1 MCTYKR
7 TVGFLSGLRKAHVQ
21 HISNRIFHV
30 VLDEIGQL
38 LLQTVGINI
47 MFYHHGYIRVLV
59 LFILINDN
67 DRFVVVGHF
76 FNYNWGFVSWIRYLS
91 EELLNLCF
99 NFVNVN
105 IAYNNDALMVRVI
118 PFAVIIDKFL
128 TFEVVDY

>member
-1 MCTYKR
+1 
-7 TVGFLSGLRKAHVQ
+7 
-21 HISNRIFHV
+21 
-30 VLDEIGQL
+30 
-38 LLQTVGINI
+38 
-47 MFYHHGYIRVLV
+47 MFYHHGYIRVLE

-67 DRFVVVGHF
+67 DWLIVVGHF
-76 FNYNWGFVSWIRYLS
+76 FCHNRSFIGWIRYLS

-118 PFAVIIDKFL
+118 PFAVIVDKFL